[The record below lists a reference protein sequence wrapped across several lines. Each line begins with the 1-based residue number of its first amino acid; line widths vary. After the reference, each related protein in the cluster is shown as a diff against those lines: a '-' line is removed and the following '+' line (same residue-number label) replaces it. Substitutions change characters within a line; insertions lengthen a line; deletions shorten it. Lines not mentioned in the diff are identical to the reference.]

1 MTNNLKPLRPTLR
14 EKKRYVVFK
23 IVSDATIEFNSAQK
37 EINSQI
43 LLFLGILYAG
53 KAGILI
59 MKNQYLSNY
68 GIIRVNHLF
77 VDELKAALMHVT
89 KIDKQDITIDVIGVS
104 GILKKA
110 REKFLPKE
118 IGKKISIKRRSS
130 KAASPQKQKVSDEI
144 EKVKKE

>member
-1 MTNNLKPLRPTLR
+1 MTNKIKPLRPTLR

-23 IVSDATIEFNSAQK
+23 VVSDVNLDFDKVQK
-37 EINSQI
+37 EINSKI
-43 LLFLGILYAG
+43 LLFLGILYSG

-68 GIIRVNHLF
+68 GIIRVSHLF
-77 VDELKAALMHVT
+77 VDELKASLMHVT
-89 KIDKQDITIDVIGVS
+89 EINKQKVTIDVLGVS

-118 IGKKISIKRRSS
+118 IGKKLTLKRS
-130 KAASPQKQKVSDEI
+130 KK
-144 EKVKKE
+144 

>member
-14 EKKRYVVFK
+14 EKKRYVVFRV
-23 IVSDATIEFNSAQK
+23 VSDDVIEYKSIEK

-43 LLFLGILYAG
+43 LLFLGTLYAG

-59 MKNQYLSNY
+59 LKNQYLKNH
-68 GIIRVNHLF
+68 GIIRVSHLF
-77 VDELKAALMHVT
+77 VDELKSALMHVQ
-89 KIDKQDITIDVIGVS
+89 KIDKKSITIDVMGVS

-118 IGKKISIKRRSS
+118 IGKKLS
-130 KAASPQKQKVSDEI
+130 
-144 EKVKKE
+144 KVKKTIKIKTQK